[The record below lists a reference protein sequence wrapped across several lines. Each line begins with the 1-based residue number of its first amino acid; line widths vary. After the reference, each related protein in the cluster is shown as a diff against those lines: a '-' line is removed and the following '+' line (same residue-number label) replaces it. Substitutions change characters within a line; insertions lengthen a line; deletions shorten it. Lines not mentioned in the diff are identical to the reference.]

1 MKHYLLCLFLC
12 LTLITPAVRPAA
24 AEELVFLTED
34 TFSVHDLPE
43 DILLPSSQPG
53 HIERL
58 RYTTSTEEAQV
69 KSVMVYLP
77 YDYDASTGSYNV
89 LYLMHAASGSPKTYL
104 NPEEA
109 TSFQNLLDN
118 MIAAGTLEPLIVV
131 AATYYPPE
139 GFTAYLP
146 LAEQVKVAAE
156 FPRELVTNILPA
168 VESVYRTYAN
178 TTDAVGLQA
187 AREHRAVAGFSLGGT
202 ATWYVFLQQM
212 AYFRWFLPISEAS
225 WDDGEGGIDGIWN
238 SDLSAQVLYDA
249 VQEQSFSKEDFRLY
263 VATGTEDEAFE
274 IATNQMI
281 SLLAYSDMFIPG
293 ENTSCSMMIDGT
305 HTLSAVYTYMYHIL
319 PALFAPMSPF

>member
-109 TSFQNLLDN
+109 TSFR
-118 MIAAGTLEPLIVV
+118 ICW
-131 AATYYPPE
+131 
-139 GFTAYLP
+139 
-146 LAEQVKVAAE
+146 
-156 FPRELVTNILPA
+156 
-168 VESVYRTYAN
+168 
-178 TTDAVGLQA
+178 TT
-187 AREHRAVAGFSLGGT
+187 
-202 ATWYVFLQQM
+202 
-212 AYFRWFLPISEAS
+212 
-225 WDDGEGGIDGIWN
+225 
-238 SDLSAQVLYDA
+238 
-249 VQEQSFSKEDFRLY
+249 
-263 VATGTEDEAFE
+263 
-274 IATNQMI
+274 
-281 SLLAYSDMFIPG
+281 
-293 ENTSCSMMIDGT
+293 
-305 HTLSAVYTYMYHIL
+305 
-319 PALFAPMSPF
+319 